1 MSAQQATTDP
11 VATLGV
17 QRLSVKSKVQLD
29 YAEMPINLS
38 TRDLRAFLALAETR
52 NFTRA
57 AQRCH
62 LSQSAFSALVRTI
75 ESTLGARLF
84 DRDTRK
90 VDLTPAGRLLEP
102 SARRLLADFEDLVG
116 DFRDHANR
124 RKGRVALAALPSLA
138 AGWLPGV
145 LAEYHARYP
154 GVDLA
159 LADRLSE
166 ECIEQVR
173 TNRVDL
179 ALASTDPNAVD
190 LVTEELCRDD
200 FRLVCRR
207 DHPLVRKRNLKI
219 HDAAAYPFIHLER
232 SSSVRQ
238 YLEAELHPLQ
248 MRTVLEVE
256 HLATVAAM
264 VVQGLGVTIV
274 PTLTLFHFEHPD
286 LVVRRFGA
294 LDLQRTIYLVRRRN
308 ASLSAAAQ
316 TMYELL
322 RTRRPR
328 SAGPTTRTRESTPG
342 R

>member
-1 MSAQQATTDP
+1 MS
-11 VATLGV
+11 
-17 QRLSVKSKVQLD
+17 
-29 YAEMPINLS
+29 INLS

-62 LSQSAFSALVRTI
+62 LSQSAFSALVRAI

-90 VDLTPAGRLLEP
+90 VDLTPAGRLFEP
-102 SARRLLADFEDLVG
+102 SARRLLADFEDVVG
-116 DFRDHANR
+116 DFRDHASR

-138 AGWLPGV
+138 AGWLPAV

-286 LVVRRFGA
+286 LAVRRFGS
-294 LDLQRTIYLVRRRN
+294 LDLQRTIYLVRRRS

-316 TMYELL
+316 AMYELL

-328 SAGPTTRTRESTPG
+328 SAGPATRTRESTAAG